1 MAFCSK
7 RKFPKHHFS
16 AAIVSFR
23 EDYPPKEV
31 ETWNLIHWHF
41 PEEECPELGK
51 SCFRFH
57 VKLRLGFVFYSDES
71 FLENEGKSPF
81 FTHEKTT
88 FFSDDIMYLLQALL
102 PKSKWGDSFFGSFF
116 PQTQSHK
123 VGENFQKINENHL
136 NLWQRSCG
144 CFFCFWNLMIMVCFD
159 HVFISCFRL
168 VQ

>member
-1 MAFCSK
+1 MLFEPPKIGLLWPFVQKDS
-7 RKFPKHHFS
+7 FPSTIFQQQK
-16 AAIVSFR
+16 VSFR
-23 EDYPPKEV
+23 EDHPPKEV

-57 VKLRLGFVFYSDES
+57 VKLRLGFVYGDES

-88 FFSDDIMYLLQALL
+88 FFRMILCTC
-102 PKSKWGDSFFGSFF
+102 SKHCYPNPSGEIRFFFGSFF

-144 CFFCFWNLMIMVCFD
+144 CFFVLGI
-159 HVFISCFRL
+159 
-168 VQ
+168 